1 MEAIAVK
8 ELSAGYEERI
18 VIEKLD
24 LSILKG
30 KVNIIVGANGCGKS
44 TLLKSIAGVIKPQEG
59 QISINGK
66 DISKQKEKVLAT
78 QIAFLPQE
86 PICPSGLTVKEL
98 IAYGRFPYQKSFGG
112 LSKYDKQMIDWAIR
126 EAELKDLEDRKVETL
141 SQGQRQ
147 RVWIA
152 MTIAQE
158 TDIILLDEPTTYL
171 DLSYQQEIL
180 QLLHKLNQQAGFT
193 IVMVLHELNNACR
206 YADNIIGLKNGKL
219 ICQGSPCEAI
229 TKESLSELYGI
240 EAKLQLS
247 EDKRY
252 PICLEYEVTKKETLV
267 LGCTKKCDLNCKHRK
282 IAPL

>member
-8 ELSAGYEERI
+8 ELSVGYEEQT
-18 VIEKLD
+18 VIDKLD

-30 KVNIIVGANGCGKS
+30 KINIIVGANGCGKS
-44 TLLKSIAGVIKPQEG
+44 TLLKSIAGVIKPKKG
-59 QISINGK
+59 HISINGK
-66 DISKQKEKVLAT
+66 DITRQKEKALAR
-78 QIAFLPQE
+78 QVAFLPQE

-112 LSKYDKQMIDWAIR
+112 LSRHDKDMIDWAI
-126 EAELKDLEDRKVETL
+126 EETELNELKDRKVETL

-158 TDIILLDEPTTYL
+158 TDIILLDEPTTFL

-180 QLLHKLNQQAGFT
+180 QLLNKLNKTSGLT
-193 IVMVLHELNNACR
+193 IVMVLHELNHACR
-206 YADNIIGLKNGKL
+206 YGDNIIGLKNGEL

-229 TKESLSELYGI
+229 TRESLSVLYGI

-247 EDKRY
+247 DDKRY

-267 LGCTKKCDLNCKHRK
+267 VGCTKKCELNCRHKR
-282 IAPL
+282 AAAM